1 MSKYDEKAKV
11 TQRNSM
17 RVYLSVSQ
25 VYYKDKLKESVAG
38 MGFES
43 MSEYVVDLIEKDLK
57 RRSIIR

>member
-1 MSKYDEKAKV
+1 MSKYDAKAKI

-17 RVYLSVSQ
+17 RIYLSETQ
-25 VYYKDKLKESVAG
+25 VHYKDTLKISVAG